1 MTKQTN
7 PTQKPAAAQID
18 AEIEA
23 AAAAMVAALWS
34 KSTVQN
40 GTRVV
45 KVKR

>member
-1 MTKQTN
+1 MTKQT
-7 PTQKPAAAQID
+7 KPVQTPVD

-23 AAAAMVAALWS
+23 AAAAMVAALWN

-40 GTRVV
+40 GKRVV